1 MASCHRPPAVLLQP
15 SRRLG
20 VKPFLLIILVGTLA
34 LAGSSLPR
42 RNGDMG
48 RAVSQLH
55 SRARVQEGVRL
66 WRRATPSEILRR
78 GTIKIRADMSG
89 RDGGAKEKK
98 IRELGV
104 EAKTG
109 ADRVALSSLKLNQN
123 TTENSVVL
131 KESRQVSRDESTS
144 IAAAGILASSAFIFE
159 VVQFLGTALL
169 VYFIHLAIPEATTFE
184 EAIVLLTGN
193 IQSMGAA
200 GYLAYAGVQILLQVF
215 PIASAFAMTVSAG
228 VVFGSVKKGVAV
240 VSLASTFSAGLSFVI
255 SRELTKGQFKEFK
268 EKSRQLTAIDT
279 ALADAGFFN
288 SVLLTF
294 LLRSSPIIPFSWAN
308 YLFGLSRVPLIPFVL
323 GTFFGTLPGIT
334 AMVSAGL
341 QTSQAI
347 SGGAGDF
354 TVQAGLVTTLLSIV
368 LIGRVSDMALK
379 KLDIDLEGDSSSSS
393 SSTGTSSSS

>member
-109 ADRVALSSLKLNQN
+109 ADRGAC
-123 TTENSVVL
+123 EFDNS
-131 KESRQVSRDESTS
+131 RYYQRM
-144 IAAAGILASSAFIFE
+144 LAPK
-159 VVQFLGTALL
+159 VQRPCG
-169 VYFIHLAIPEATTFE
+169 
-184 EAIVLLTGN
+184 
-193 IQSMGAA
+193 
-200 GYLAYAGVQILLQVF
+200 F
-215 PIASAFAMTVSAG
+215 PIL
-228 VVFGSVKKGVAV
+228 KGIFPR
-240 VSLASTFSAGLSFVI
+240 L
-255 SRELTKGQFKEFK
+255 
-268 EKSRQLTAIDT
+268 
-279 ALADAGFFN
+279 N
-288 SVLLTF
+288 
-294 LLRSSPIIPFSWAN
+294 PI
-308 YLFGLSRVPLIPFVL
+308 L
-323 GTFFGTLPGIT
+323 GE
-334 AMVSAGL
+334 
-341 QTSQAI
+341 
-347 SGGAGDF
+347 
-354 TVQAGLVTTLLSIV
+354 
-368 LIGRVSDMALK
+368 R
-379 KLDIDLEGDSSSSS
+379 
-393 SSTGTSSSS
+393 